1 VKYSPVVGY
10 PLELVPQSGRGWG
23 ANKRWGQ
30 NTLNGC
36 KKKPVSQRALIILF
50 KLMFIIK
57 NPPLDPAEA
66 GQDPAIAG
74 QVLQGLEHMRVLG
87 WEHMRVFPPL
97 YEVER
102 GIKGVSTFY

>member
-1 VKYSPVVGY
+1 
-10 PLELVPQSGRGWG
+10 
-23 ANKRWGQ
+23 
-30 NTLNGC
+30 
-36 KKKPVSQRALIILF
+36 
-50 KLMFIIK
+50 MFIIK

-74 QVLQGLEHMRVLG
+74 QVLQG

-102 GIKGVSTFY
+102 GIKGVSTFYQCSSVISPTFLNG